1 MDEASACGAGDCRFE
16 SCRGHFLFLGLI
28 SKELCNVASLAAT
41 MATGMPVIG
50 IRGCDL
56 GNNWK
61 QRAFAEARAA
71 IAQLGERQTEDLKVP
86 GSIPGLGILL
96 RTGRVFVDSHML
108 STCIGGSRGGRGLIG
123 WLGGGPLQTTGCLA

>member
-1 MDEASACGAGDCRFE
+1 MDKASAYGAGDCRFE

-28 SKELCNVASLAAT
+28 SKELCNVASFAAA
-41 MATGMPVIG
+41 MAKGMPVIG

-86 GSIPGLGILL
+86 GSIPGLGI
-96 RTGRVFVDSHML
+96 
-108 STCIGGSRGGRGLIG
+108 
-123 WLGGGPLQTTGCLA
+123 

>member
-1 MDEASACGAGDCRFE
+1 MDKASAYGAGDCRFE

-86 GSIPGLGILL
+86 GSIPGLGIFADPGFAC
-96 RTGRVFVDSHML
+96 TNK
-108 STCIGGSRGGRGLIG
+108 RG
-123 WLGGGPLQTTGCLA
+123 TTNYCP

>member
-1 MDEASACGAGDCRFE
+1 MDKASAYGAGDCRFE

-28 SKELCNVASLAAT
+28 SKELCNVASFAAA
-41 MATGMPVIG
+41 MAKGMPVIG

-86 GSIPGLGILL
+86 GSIPGLGI
-96 RTGRVFVDSHML
+96 FADP
-108 STCIGGSRGGRGLIG
+108 GLAC
-123 WLGGGPLQTTGCLA
+123 TKNN

>member
-1 MDEASACGAGDCRFE
+1 MASF
-16 SCRGHFLFLGLI
+16 
-28 SKELCNVASLAAT
+28 AAA
-41 MATGMPVIG
+41 MAKGMPVIG

-86 GSIPGLGILL
+86 GSIPGLGNVFCLRYNIHVTRDLGMLKLL
-96 RTGRVFVDSHML
+96 FVPPPRFL
-108 STCIGGSRGGRGLIG
+108 
-123 WLGGGPLQTTGCLA
+123 LQLREARSP